1 MILNVKSSTNIT
13 EYFPKLALFAAAAF
27 RIMPSISRLIVN
39 FQALK
44 FAIPS
49 VNKLYKEFPLKNH
62 LSIPTNSSKIIDF
75 KKEINI
81 SNLSFKYPDNAEN
94 ILQDI
99 NVKIKFG
106 ESIGIVG
113 KTGEGKSTFIDLICG
128 LLEPQ
133 NGSILVDNN
142 NILNNLRSWQ
152 KHIGY
157 VTQNTYLLDDTIKE
171 NIIFGRDEHKDL
183 NRNLTNSIKLA
194 QLDKLISRL
203 PDGLDTIVGD
213 RGTRLSGGQIQRIG
227 IARAIFNN
235 SQVLIFDEATS
246 ALDTETEKN
255 FINDIYKLKVNKTLI
270 IISHRISVL
279 EHCDHIYN
287 IKNKSIFQEK

>member
-1 MILNVKSSTNIT
+1 M
-13 EYFPKLALFAAAAF
+13 
-27 RIMPSISRLIVN
+27 
-39 FQALK
+39 
-44 FAIPS
+44 
-49 VNKLYKEFPLKNH
+49 
-62 LSIPTNSSKIIDF
+62 
-75 KKEINI
+75 
-81 SNLSFKYPDNAEN
+81 
-94 ILQDI
+94 
-99 NVKIKFG
+99 
-106 ESIGIVG
+106 
-113 KTGEGKSTFIDLICG
+113 
-128 LLEPQ
+128 
-133 NGSILVDNN
+133 
-142 NILNNLRSWQ
+142 NNLRSWQ

>member
-1 MILNVKSSTNIT
+1 M
-13 EYFPKLALFAAAAF
+13 
-27 RIMPSISRLIVN
+27 
-39 FQALK
+39 
-44 FAIPS
+44 
-49 VNKLYKEFPLKNH
+49 
-62 LSIPTNSSKIIDF
+62 
-75 KKEINI
+75 
-81 SNLSFKYPDNAEN
+81 
-94 ILQDI
+94 
-99 NVKIKFG
+99 
-106 ESIGIVG
+106 
-113 KTGEGKSTFIDLICG
+113 
-128 LLEPQ
+128 
-133 NGSILVDNN
+133 
-142 NILNNLRSWQ
+142 NNLRSWQ

-246 ALDTETEKN
+246 ALDTETEK
-255 FINDIYKLKVNKTLI
+255 ILLM
-270 IISHRISVL
+270 
-279 EHCDHIYN
+279 
-287 IKNKSIFQEK
+287 IFTS